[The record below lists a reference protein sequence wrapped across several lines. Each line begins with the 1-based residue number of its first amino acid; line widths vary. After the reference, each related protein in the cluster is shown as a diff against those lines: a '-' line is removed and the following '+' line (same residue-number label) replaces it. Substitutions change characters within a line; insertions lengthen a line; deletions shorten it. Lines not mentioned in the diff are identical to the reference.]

1 MEKKLNEQEA
11 LRQLGKEYAERAKAI
26 RKQWEGKKVPGRDG
40 GFTQDYKILDAEY
53 KERYFEI
60 KKKYANKHSE

>member
-1 MEKKLNEQEA
+1 MTEHEE
-11 LRQLGKEYAERAKAI
+11 LRQLGKDYAERAKAI
-26 RKQWEGKKVPGRDG
+26 RKQWEGQKVPGRDG

-60 KKKYANKHSE
+60 KNKYANKHSE